1 MDEKITKPTIETVLD
16 RMNAV
21 EQRMGERI
29 DASEQRLG
37 EKITALDLGVGERIS
52 ACEQRLVE
60 RIVASDQLLG
70 ERMNIFEERF
80 GTRLDRIEGLAYT
93 CRGEILDLR
102 ADFRD
107 LRKQLREH
115 LPALPNSV

>member
-16 RMNAV
+16 RMKA
-21 EQRMGERI
+21 M
-29 DASEQRLG
+29 EQRLG
-37 EKITALDLGVGERIS
+37 ERITTLDLNVSDRINASETRVGERMN
-52 ACEQRLVE
+52 ALEE
-60 RIVASDQLLG
+60 HLG